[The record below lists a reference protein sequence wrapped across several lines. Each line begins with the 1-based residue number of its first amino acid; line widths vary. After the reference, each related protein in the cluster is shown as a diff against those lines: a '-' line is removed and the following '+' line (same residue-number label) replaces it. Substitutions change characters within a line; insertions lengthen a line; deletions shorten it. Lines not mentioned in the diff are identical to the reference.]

1 MQQGGAECLQWNRR
15 ALPTLFDK
23 QSVHQQKL
31 TLVVKPED
39 EVVRGDV
46 FRLEETL
53 QVSENALHV
62 ADSKARLTDN
72 LRQSQNH
79 NLLSSSDRISREIA
93 AIGTS
98 FQILLTSNIHL
109 RSLRIFPTL
118 YSSYVGAN
126 NWDMT

>member
-1 MQQGGAECLQWNRR
+1 MPAVEQES
-15 ALPTLFDK
+15 PTNYVR
-23 QSVHQQKL
+23 QAISASAKL